1 MAAFLML
8 QLHNNGLRPSYSS
21 RNIAVAVSQHA
32 IERTKVMS
40 ITTNTFAPAQIG
52 ARISARISAQLAA
65 LKEARAQKAVYYK
78 VRTQLNRMS
87 DRELADI
94 GTNRLLID
102 DVARE
107 AAFGKAER

>member
-1 MAAFLML
+1 MAAFPML
-8 QLHNNGLRPSYSS
+8 QLHNNGLHPSYSS
-21 RNIAVAVSQHA
+21 NHIAIAVSQHA

-78 VRTQLNRMS
+78 VRMQLNRMS
-87 DRELADI
+87 DRDLADI

-102 DVARE
+102 DLARE
-107 AAFGKAER
+107 AAFGKAEQ